1 MPARPAGWL
10 RLPESCQ
17 IVPMPGGFDVAALS
31 RLLDG
36 EHASVR
42 RQVRDVLTAAGLG
55 YDYSLTPDA
64 HRERVLGW
72 CRLLADQGL
81 GALGYPKDCGGQ
93 DDPVAAMAAFETI
106 ATADLS
112 LLVKYGVQFGLFGG
126 AVGRLGT
133 ARHHEHLRRA
143 GTLELPGCFAMT
155 ETGHGSNVRDLETV
169 ARYDAA
175 TGEFVV
181 DTPRDGA
188 RKDYIGNA
196 ARHGRMAV
204 VFAQLEVGGEG
215 HGVHAVLVPIR
226 DEQGTP
232 CPGVRIEDC
241 GPKLGMNGVDNGRLW
256 FDGVRVP
263 RENLLNRFGE
273 VDAGGRYSS
282 PIESPAARFFTMIGT
297 LVAGRV
303 SIALA
308 SLSAAKSALTIAVRY
323 GAGRR
328 QFGPP
333 GEAEIPILDYPVH
346 QRRLMPALATTYALD
361 FALKDLMTGYAGL
374 DEATTE
380 DQRSYESRA
389 AGLKALA
396 SWHANATIQECREC
410 CGGAGYLAVN
420 RLGTLR
426 CDTDVFTTFEGDNT
440 VLLQL
445 VAKSLLTDYRAQ
457 FEDINP
463 LALVR
468 FLASQWF
475 GAISEASPLASR
487 NTDEEHLRDP
497 EFHLTTFRWREQHQ
511 LGGLGRRLK
520 KLLDNKVSADQAF
533 LACQAHAVTT
543 ARSHVERIVLEQF
556 VAGVQS
562 CADPGLA
569 GVLRTLCDLYALS
582 RIEADR
588 GWLQEHGHLAGTKS
602 KAILRTVDRLVAEV
616 REQAVPL
623 VDAFGI
629 PDAFLAA
636 PIALEHHQA

>member
-1 MPARPAGWL
+1 ML
-10 RLPESCQ
+10 
-17 IVPMPGGFDVAALS
+17 AAVVDFEALQ

-36 EHASVR
+36 EHAAVR
-42 RQVRDVLTAAGLG
+42 RQVRDVLTGAGLD
-55 YDYSLTPDA
+55 YDYSLTVEA
-64 HRERVLGW
+64 YRERVLGW
-72 CRLLADQGL
+72 CQLLADHGL
-81 GALGYPKDCGGQ
+81 GSLGYPKACGGE
-93 DDPVAAMAAFETI
+93 DDPAAAFAAFETI
-106 ATADLS
+106 ALSDLS

-126 AVGRLGT
+126 AIGRLGT
-133 ARHHEHLRRA
+133 DRHHEHLRRA

-169 ARYDAA
+169 ARYDPG

-181 DTPRDGA
+181 QTPHDGA

-204 VFAQLEVGGEG
+204 VFAQLEVGDEG
-215 HGVHAVLVPIR
+215 HGVHALLVPIR
-226 DEQGTP
+226 DQDGLP
-232 CPGVRIEDC
+232 LPGVRIEDC
-241 GPKLGMNGVDNGRLW
+241 GHKLGLNGVDNGRLW

-263 RENLLNRFGE
+263 RENLLNRFADVGP
-273 VDAGGRYSS
+273 DGTYSS
-282 PIESPAARFFTMIGT
+282 DIESPSARFFTMIGT

-308 SLSAAKSALTIAVRY
+308 SVSAAKSALAIAVRY

-333 GEAEIPILDYPVH
+333 GEPEIAILDYPLH
-346 QRRLMPALATTYALD
+346 QRRLMPALAATYAFH
-361 FALKDLMTGYAGL
+361 FALQELAAGYVGL
-374 DEATTE
+374 EEGTPE

-457 FEDINP
+457 FEDMNP

-468 FLASQWF
+468 FLAGQWM
-475 GAISEASPLASR
+475 GALSEASPLASR
-487 NTDEEHLRDP
+487 KTDEDHLRDP
-497 EFHLTTFRWREQHQ
+497 QFHLATFRWREQHQ

-520 KLLDNKVSADQAF
+520 KLLDAKTPPDQAL
-533 LACQAHAVTT
+533 LACQVHALTT
-543 ARSHVERIVLEQF
+543 ARSHVERVVLEGF
-556 VAGVQS
+556 VAGV
-562 CADPGLA
+562 ADCPDPELA
-569 GVLRTLCDLYALS
+569 SVLRTLCDLYALS

-588 GWLQEHGHLAGTKS
+588 GWFQEHGHLGATKS
-602 KAILRTVDRLVAEV
+602 KAILRLVDRLCAEV
-616 REQAVPL
+616 REQALPL

-629 PDAFLAA
+629 PDEFLAA
-636 PIALEHHQA
+636 PIAREG